1 MRLLHKSPIRK
12 KLLVIIMATSFLALS
27 LAATGFVAYEVIT
40 FKQTMTRNLVLLT
53 DIIGANSTAALS
65 FNDKATAEALLRSLS
80 SEGHIQSACVYDR
93 QGELFARY
101 SNSNNSAGCSPHTQA
116 DAIHFSGTAVD
127 LSRAILLDNER
138 IGTIYLQSDLDEM
151 HQKLKL
157 YALIGTGVLVI
168 SLLTAFIIASRLQ
181 RVISEP
187 ILDLAHVA
195 SLVSQNKDYSIRA
208 VAHSSDELGILVGGF
223 NDMLQQIEE
232 GTRKLKDHQ
241 DNLESEVAERTAEL
255 RKLNATLES
264 ARQTAEAA
272 NLAKSQFLANMSHEI
287 RTPMNGIIGMTDL
300 ALDTQLNPE
309 QREFLGLV
317 RSSADSL
324 LSIIND
330 ILDFSKIEAGKLEL
344 DPAPFNL
351 HELLTQTIK
360 SFAAKTLQA
369 ELAMLLEVGHE
380 VAKGYIGD
388 SVRLRQ
394 ILINLIGN
402 AVKFTERGKIVLS
415 VDLKQTVSGFDLL
428 HFEVSDTGIG
438 IPKDKQ
444 KSIFLAFEQG
454 DKSTTRMYG
463 GTGLGLTISSHLV
476 AMMGGMMWVESVPG
490 QGSNFHFTIQ
500 MIRDEKP
507 SAGAAAASKPE
518 FSLQTEQA
526 NSSKGRFILLAEDNK
541 VNQMLAERLLTKMG
555 HHVTIASTGLE
566 AFQAFSQQNFD
577 LVLMDVQ
584 MPEMDGFEATAKIRM
599 QERQGGRHVPVIA
612 MTAHAMAGDRERC
625 LMAGMDDY
633 ISKPISRKELSD
645 AIDRQLPAPALPEA
659 IVTAAE

>member
-1 MRLLHKSPIRK
+1 
-12 KLLVIIMATSFLALS
+12 
-27 LAATGFVAYEVIT
+27 
-40 FKQTMTRNLVLLT
+40 
-53 DIIGANSTAALS
+53 
-65 FNDKATAEALLRSLS
+65 
-80 SEGHIQSACVYDR
+80 
-93 QGELFARY
+93 
-101 SNSNNSAGCSPHTQA
+101 
-116 DAIHFSGTAVD
+116 
-127 LSRAILLDNER
+127 
-138 IGTIYLQSDLDEM
+138 
-151 HQKLKL
+151 
-157 YALIGTGVLVI
+157 
-168 SLLTAFIIASRLQ
+168 
-181 RVISEP
+181 
-187 ILDLAHVA
+187 
-195 SLVSQNKDYSIRA
+195 
-208 VAHSSDELGILVGGF
+208 
-223 NDMLQQIEE
+223 
-232 GTRKLKDHQ
+232 
-241 DNLESEVAERTAEL
+241 
-255 RKLNATLES
+255 
-264 ARQTAEAA
+264 
-272 NLAKSQFLANMSHEI
+272 LAKRQFLANMSHEI

-555 HHVTIASTGLE
+555 HQVTIASTGLE

-645 AIDRQLPAPALPEA
+645 AIDRQLPVPALPEA